1 MIFFSSFFFAIISLK
16 LSCQRSISQMF
27 FKRFRA
33 KFLACATL
41 QNFVQFNMAAV
52 EDRNRSLKQ
61 ALVESLSA
69 FLSPDQQSRQT
80 AEEQLKVLEVTEGK
94 NVCFC
99 SYFGPIAAQFSLICR

>member
-1 MIFFSSFFFAIISLK
+1 
-16 LSCQRSISQMF
+16 MF

-41 QNFVQFNMAAV
+41 QNFDQFNMAAV

-69 FLSPDQQSRQT
+69 ILSPDQQSRQT

-99 SYFGPIAAQFSLICR
+99 SYYGPIAGRNNS